1 MAWTYE
7 TLTDLTR
14 FTLNPLAISLIRFV
28 LCTVGASTGASYFI
42 DEPSDTYVE
51 NGKPAVL
58 NCLTGGNIKS
68 AIAWRRNGIFLD
80 LAQDDR
86 RMIKPN
92 GSLYFSDI
100 IHNEDEGTYQCEALS
115 SNDMGLDYQILSRT
129 ARLIVAGKLDNMNV
143 ESLLDSGSFYDCIT
157 RRSLFSKKQK

>member
-1 MAWTYE
+1 M
-7 TLTDLTR
+7 
-14 FTLNPLAISLIRFV
+14 
-28 LCTVGASTGASYFI
+28 
-42 DEPSDTYVE
+42 
-51 NGKPAVL
+51 
-58 NCLTGGNIKS
+58 
-68 AIAWRRNGIFLD
+68 D

-86 RMIKPN
+86 RTIKPN

-129 ARLIVAGKLDNMNV
+129 ARLIVAGKLDNINV